1 MVFITVEAYKDA
13 EVHTITVKNKYY
25 FWVKIVD
32 VQKKSGQKNLSDMA
46 RKEICCR
53 LETTDPTKTQKR
65 KYIRSEFEILEDFGD
80 IKSKYARN
88 YITEKIIKNCRGVND
103 CINRLDK
110 QNQRENFRQLLGFK
124 ENEIYESNDYSVVKQ
139 VKKVFKRQKIIE
151 QYKAEKYFIDL
162 SFPVHNLRG
171 EIDKNGHTD
180 RSKINEEKRE
190 ETIK

>member
-1 MVFITVEAYKDA
+1 M
-13 EVHTITVKNKYY
+13 
-25 FWVKIVD
+25 
-32 VQKKSGQKNLSDMA
+32 QKKSGQKNLSHMA

-53 LETTDPTKTQKR
+53 LETTDLTKTQKR

-80 IKSKYARN
+80 KKSKYARN

-110 QNQRENFRQLLGFK
+110 QNQRENFTQLLGFK